1 MWGLTYMNPILEK
14 STDQSREILFG
25 LLTNCIFSSIEND
38 CCPLFDLRN
47 SLSIEQKY
55 DFVMGLS
62 KEDVALM
69 LTQHED
75 CFEKKFSEEF
85 QLG

>member
-1 MWGLTYMNPILEK
+1 MNPVLEK
-14 STDQSREILFG
+14 SSDQSRGLLLG

-38 CCPLFDLRN
+38 SCPLFDLRN

-55 DFVMGLS
+55 DFVIGLS
-62 KEDVALM
+62 KEEVAFM
-69 LTQHED
+69 LTQHEG
-75 CFEKKFSEEF
+75 CFEKKLSEEF

>member
-1 MWGLTYMNPILEK
+1 MWGLTYMNPTLEK
-14 STDQSREILFG
+14 PTDQSRGILFG

-38 CCPLFDLRN
+38 SCPLFNLRN

>member
-62 KEDVALM
+62 KEDVAFM

-75 CFEKKFSEEF
+75 CFEKKLSEEF
-85 QLG
+85 QLE